1 MPFWQREVLRDA
13 VSMTF
18 AQTHE
23 LDLPKSGQLG
33 SLVLYISSSQNGY
46 PCLGAVPKWRL
57 IDYISKIEVI
67 GNGAEVIKSFDGKEA
82 LAAAF
87 YDDGQEPPGLWRQYS
102 STPQRQWIPIHFG
115 RKLMDELY
123 GLDLSRFDQVTLK
136 ITNDASSTYWTTNIK
151 LTVIA
156 YWLRDALGPFGGY
169 FRDEVWKSWTPVAAA
184 IEYSDLPVALP
195 IRRIVLE
202 ARPAR
207 VTATC
212 KNASSMHDLMSD
224 IDFTFKTGQVR
235 VYKGSLEALGHL
247 SVLEL
252 GRFVETRGAI
262 DRTTGLGF
270 ECGVGYCHQSLGYGG
285 ADTGPITTALSNMS
299 MDIQDS
305 AQEMAYRSGNGQLQW
320 AVRGHGYM
328 HTLPLWNARKADL
341 ADLLDVEAL
350 KVVKLDILTA
360 TGTTVTGTDR
370 DARNA
375 IILNRLVR

>member
-1 MPFWQREVLRDA
+1 MSFWQREVLRDA

-18 AQTHE
+18 AQTYE
-23 LDLPKSGQLG
+23 LDLPKSGLLG
-33 SLVLYISSSQNGY
+33 SLVLYVSSSQNGY

-67 GNGAEVIKSFDGKEA
+67 GDGSEVIKSFDGKEA

-87 YDDGQEPPGLWRQYS
+87 YDDGVEPSGLWRQYS

-115 RKLMDELY
+115 RFLMDELY
-123 GLDLSRFDQVTLK
+123 GLDLSRFAQVTLK
-136 ITNDASSTYWTTNIK
+136 ITNDGSATYWTTDIK
-151 LTVIA
+151 LTVIG
-156 YWLRDALGPFGGY
+156 YWLREAPAALGGY
-169 FRDEVWKSWTPVAAA
+169 FREEVWKSWLPVAAA
-184 IEYSDLPVALP
+184 VEYSDLPVALP

-207 VTATC
+207 VSTTC
-212 KNASSMHDLMSD
+212 KNASTMHALMSD
-224 IDFTFKTGQVR
+224 IDFTFRTGQTR

-247 SVLEL
+247 SILEM
-252 GRFVETRGAI
+252 GRFVESRGAI
-262 DRTTGLGF
+262 DRTAGLGF
-270 ECGVGYCHQSLGYGG
+270 ECGVGYVHQNIGYGG
-285 ADTGPITTALSNMS
+285 ADANSITTALSNMS

-305 AQEMAYRSGNGQLQW
+305 AQEMAYRSGNGQLEW

-328 HTLPLWNARKADL
+328 HTLPLWVARKPDL
-341 ADLLDVEAL
+341 SDLLDPEAL
-350 KVVKLDILTA
+350 KVVKVDILTA

-375 IILNRLVR
+375 ILLSRLVR